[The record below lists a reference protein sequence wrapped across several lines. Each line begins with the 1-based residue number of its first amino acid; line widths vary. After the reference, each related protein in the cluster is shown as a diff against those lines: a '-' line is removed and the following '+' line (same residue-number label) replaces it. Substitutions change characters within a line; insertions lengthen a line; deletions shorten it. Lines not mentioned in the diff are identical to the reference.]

1 LTQPRH
7 TLQDHLYGADSE
19 HRHDEDSDHDHD
31 HDHDELAPGSLEAN
45 PLWVHDNIALTSVGI
60 DIGSAGTQV
69 IFSRLHMRRL
79 GEDLQSRYF
88 VVNRETLYQSPVAL
102 TPYLDESR
110 IDERAV
116 GEIIDA
122 AYAGAGLHPDNV
134 DTGSVI
140 LTGEALRR
148 ENAQAIG
155 ELLAELGGEFVC
167 AAAGHHMEAMLA
179 AYGSGAARASHQREA
194 RILNIDIGG
203 GTTKLAL
210 LERGAVAATA
220 AVHIGGRLIVV
231 DAAGRI
237 TRLDPAGATLARLA
251 GFEWTLGQRVKPDEL
266 DRLGESMAEALCQA
280 VLNAG
285 SRNLYLTEPLPD
297 LEGIQGVMFSGGV
310 GEYVYGNE
318 ERDFGDLGKR
328 LGLALR
334 KRLDARTLPWPLLP
348 AGECIRATAFGAS
361 EYSVQLSGNTV
372 YVSQPGELL
381 PRKNLQVLQP
391 PVALDEKIEPKN
403 VAEAIRKH
411 LEDFDLNEGESE
423 FALAFG
429 WSGAPSYERLSAF
442 ARGLTLAL
450 ERSIERGRPLYL
462 ILDGDVAQTV
472 GAILKEDWG
481 IGSEV
486 LVLDGITLRDFD
498 YVDLGRIRM
507 PSCTVPVTI
516 KSLVFSEDPRLPG

>member
-1 LTQPRH
+1 MTQPRH
-7 TLQDHLYGADSE
+7 TLQDHLYGADHE
-19 HRHDEDSDHDHD
+19 HRHDEDSDHEHD
-31 HDHDELAPGSLEAN
+31 HDHDELPGGSPESN

-102 TPYLDESR
+102 TPYLDERR

-116 GEIIDA
+116 GAIIDA
-122 AYAGAGLHPDNV
+122 AYAGAGLHPDNI

-179 AYGSGAARASHQREA
+179 AYGSGAARASHQRAA

-210 LERGAVAATA
+210 LERGSVAATA
-220 AVHIGGRLIVV
+220 AIHVGGRLIVV
-231 DAAGRI
+231 DDAGRI
-237 TRLDPAGATLARLA
+237 TRLDPAGAALARLA
-251 GFEWTLGQRVKPDEL
+251 GFEWKLDQSVKPEEL
-266 DRLGESMAEALCQA
+266 DRLGEWMAEALCQA
-280 VLNAG
+280 VLNEAN
-285 SRNLYLTEPLPD
+285 RNLYLTEPLPG

-318 ERDFGDLGKR
+318 ARDFGDLGRR
-328 LGLALR
+328 LGHALR
-334 KRLDARTLPWPLLP
+334 RRLDAGKLPWPLLP

-391 PVALDEKIEPKN
+391 PVTLEGQIEADKLGGT
-403 VAEAIRKH
+403 IRKH
-411 LEDFDLNEGESE
+411 LEDFDVEQGEAE
-423 FALAFG
+423 FALAFS
-429 WSGAPSYERLSAF
+429 WRGAPSYERISAF
-442 ARGLTLAL
+442 ARAITLAL
-450 ERSIERGRPLYL
+450 EPSIARRRPLYL

-472 GAILKEDWG
+472 GAILKEDWA
-481 IGSEV
+481 IASEV

-516 KSLVFSEDPRLPG
+516 KSLVFSQDPRLPV